1 MLAIAHRSGN
11 TITGLRQALDA
22 GVDLVEADVHAYR
35 GGLEVRHHKTLGPAH
50 LWDRWE
56 IIART
61 ELVRVGLIEL
71 LEELGDEPRLMLDLK
86 GVLPGLP
93 RTVANVLG
101 TRAPDVAITI
111 CSKHWWM
118 LDTFGPGVLPVLS
131 ASNRIS
137 LARLRRRLAA
147 APTYGV
153 SVALD
158 LVTPQLVAQL
168 KTRADVVMTW
178 PVDSPKALARAQ
190 RAGVD
195 GVISKNL
202 DLLVRIVTGQ

>member
-11 TITGLRQALDA
+11 TVTGLREALDA
-22 GVDLVEADVHAYR
+22 GVDLVEADLHAYR
-35 GGLEVRHHKTLGPAH
+35 GRLEVRHHKALGPAH

-56 IIART
+56 IVART
-61 ELVRVGLIEL
+61 DLVRVGLVDL
-71 LEELGDEPRLMLDLK
+71 LEELGADPRLMLDLK
-86 GVLPGLP
+86 GMSPGLP
-93 RTVANVLG
+93 RNVSKVLG
-101 TRAPDVAITI
+101 TRAPDVPITI

-158 LVTPQLVAQL
+158 LVTPELVAQL
-168 KTRADVVMTW
+168 KTRSDVVMTW
-178 PVDSPKALARAQ
+178 PVDTPKALGRAQ

-202 DLLVRIVTGQ
+202 DLLVQIASGP

>member
-1 MLAIAHRSGN
+1 
-11 TITGLRQALDA
+11 
-22 GVDLVEADVHAYR
+22 
-35 GGLEVRHHKTLGPAH
+35 
-50 LWDRWE
+50 
-56 IIART
+56 
-61 ELVRVGLIEL
+61 
-71 LEELGDEPRLMLDLK
+71 
-86 GVLPGLP
+86 
-93 RTVANVLG
+93 
-101 TRAPDVAITI
+101 
-111 CSKHWWM
+111 M

-137 LARLRRRLAA
+137 LTRLRRRLAA

-178 PVDSPKALARAQ
+178 PVDTPKALVRAQ

-202 DLLVRIVTGQ
+202 NLLVQIASGH